1 MKAEISKTDILN
13 TIRFLE
19 IAIGLL
25 RPLSPASSKATNQI
39 RLIKNLIH
47 KLKSKIPDEKK

>member
-1 MKAEISKTDILN
+1 MMAEISKTDIRN

-19 IAIGLL
+19 IAIGFL

-47 KLKSKIPDEKK
+47 KLKSKISDEKK

>member
-19 IAIGLL
+19 IAIGFL